1 MPPAVPLIS
10 TQPVMSTDRVQGADS
25 FKVVKVLK
33 FGGTSV
39 GSADALERLVG
50 ILSAEAIS
58 SRPLLVVSA
67 LSGVTDWLH
76 ALEEETQAKRQQ
88 VWIRKLVR
96 RHQTLSAEVL
106 DHERHGR
113 YLIRLAE
120 CIDELRDTVRQPPGP
135 MRSHAIWASG
145 EWMSAPLVALL
156 LERHGVSSEWV
167 DARRLIHVVESAS
180 GSWVV
185 DRNKTRAQTESWYR
199 RLPLGRVPVITGFL
213 GAEDKGRVVTLGRGG
228 SDYSASLIAE
238 AVGASKFDRW
248 TDVDGLYTADPRKD
262 QQAGRFLY
270 LLLEDATTWNE
281 ANQLGM
287 HAHAFE
293 PVLHACIP
301 VHVRSTRNPQGDG
314 TLILPARLPKRVEK
328 DARELM
334 SRTRAAT

>member
-1 MPPAVPLIS
+1 
-10 TQPVMSTDRVQGADS
+10 MSDS
-25 FKVVKVLK
+25 RIHSSVGHKVVKVLK

-39 GSADALERLVG
+39 GSAEALERLVG
-50 ILSAEAIS
+50 IVTAESRSA
-58 SRPLLVVSA
+58 RPLVVVSA

-76 ALEEETQAKRQQ
+76 ALEEEAEPKRQQ
-88 VWIRKLVR
+88 VLMRKIVR
-96 RHQTLSAEVL
+96 RHQTLSKEIL
-106 DHERHGR
+106 DHDRHAR
-113 YLIRLAE
+113 YLIRLAG
-120 CIDELRDTVRQPPGP
+120 CIEDLRDVVRHAPGS

-156 LERHGVSSEWV
+156 LEQHGVSSEWI
-167 DARRLIHVVESAS
+167 DARRLIHMVQSAS

-185 DRNKTRAQTESWYR
+185 DRNQTRAQTEMWYR
-199 RLPLGRVPVITGFL
+199 RLPADRIPVITGFL
-213 GAEDKGRVVTLGRGG
+213 GAEDSGRVVTLGRGG

-248 TDVDGLYTADPRKD
+248 TDVDGLYTADPRKH

-301 VHVRSTRNPQGDG
+301 VHVRSTRHPQGDG

-328 DARELM
+328 DARDLM
-334 SRTRAAT
+334 DRTRAAL

>member
-1 MPPAVPLIS
+1 
-10 TQPVMSTDRVQGADS
+10 MSTDPIQETGAHHL
-25 FKVVKVLK
+25 VKVLK

-39 GSADALERLVG
+39 GSAEALERLVG
-50 ILSAEAIS
+50 IVSAESQTA
-58 SRPLLVVSA
+58 RPLLVVSA

-76 ALEEETQAKRQQ
+76 ALEEESEPKRQQ
-88 VWIRKLVR
+88 VLMRKIAR
-96 RHQTLSAEVL
+96 RHIALSGEVL
-106 DHERHGR
+106 DHDRHAE
-113 YLIRLAE
+113 YLNKLSDRIE
-120 CIDELRDTVRQPPGP
+120 NLRDVVRRRPSPL
-135 MRSHAIWASG
+135 RSHAIWASG

-156 LERHGVSSEWV
+156 LQQHGVNAQWV
-167 DARRLIHVVESAS
+167 DARKLIHVVKSAS

-185 DRNKTRAQTESWYR
+185 DRNQTRAQIERWFR
-199 RLPLGRVPVITGFL
+199 HLPAGSLPVITGFL
-213 GAEDKGRVVTLGRGG
+213 GADDDGRVVTLGRGG

-248 TDVDGLYTADPRKD
+248 TDVDGLYTADPRKNE
-262 QQAGRFLY
+262 QAGRFLY

-301 VHVRSTRNPQGDG
+301 VHVRSTRQPQGDG
-314 TLILPARLPKRVEK
+314 TLILPAHLPKRVEK

-334 SRTRAAT
+334 DRSRAAM

>member
-1 MPPAVPLIS
+1 
-10 TQPVMSTDRVQGADS
+10 MSTDALHSTHSQ
-25 FKVVKVLK
+25 KVVKVLK

-39 GSADALERLVG
+39 GSAEALERLVG
-50 ILSAEAIS
+50 IVSAEEMG

-67 LSGVTDWLH
+67 LSCVTDWLH
-76 ALEEETQAKRQQ
+76 ALETETHRKRQQ
-88 VWIRKLVR
+88 VWMRKLVR
-96 RHQTLSAEVL
+96 RHQALSAEVL

-113 YLIRLAE
+113 YLNRLSE
-120 CIDELRDTVRQPPGP
+120 CIDLLRDTLRRPPGP
-135 MRSHAIWASG
+135 MRSHVIWASG
-145 EWMSAPLVALL
+145 EWMSAPLVALI

-167 DARRLIHVVESAS
+167 DARRLIRVVESAS

-199 RLPLGRVPVITGFL
+199 RLPAGRVPVITGFL
-213 GAEDKGRVVTLGRGG
+213 GAEENGQVVTLGRGG

-248 TDVDGLYTADPRKD
+248 TDVDGLYTADPRKNE
-262 QQAGRFLY
+262 QAGRFLY

-301 VHVRSTRNPQGDG
+301 VHVRSTRHPQGDG

-334 SRTRAAT
+334 NRTRAAI

>member
-1 MPPAVPLIS
+1 
-10 TQPVMSTDRVQGADS
+10 MSTSPIHEAGGHHL
-25 FKVVKVLK
+25 VKVLK

-39 GSADALERLVG
+39 GSAEALERLVG
-50 ILSAEAIS
+50 IVAAESNA
-58 SRPLLVVSA
+58 SRPLVVVSA

-76 ALEEETQAKRQQ
+76 ALEEETEPKRQQ
-88 VWIRKLVR
+88 VLMRKIAR
-96 RHQTLSAEVL
+96 RHLALSGEVL
-106 DHERHGR
+106 DHDRHAA
-113 YLIRLAE
+113 YLNLLSDRIE
-120 CIDELRDTVRQPPGP
+120 ELRDVVRRRRSAL
-135 MRSHAIWASG
+135 RSHAIWASG

-156 LERHGVSSEWV
+156 LQQHNVKTECV
-167 DARRLIHVVESAS
+167 DARKLIHVVKSAS

-185 DRNKTRAQTESWYR
+185 DRNQTRSQTESWFKH
-199 RLPLGRVPVITGFL
+199 LPAGYVPVITGFL
-213 GAEDKGRVVTLGRGG
+213 GADDDGRVVTLGRGG

-248 TDVDGLYTADPRKD
+248 TDVDGLYTADPRKH

-301 VHVRSTRNPQGDG
+301 VHVRSTRHPQGDG

-328 DARELM
+328 DARDLM
-334 SRTRAAT
+334 DRSKAAM